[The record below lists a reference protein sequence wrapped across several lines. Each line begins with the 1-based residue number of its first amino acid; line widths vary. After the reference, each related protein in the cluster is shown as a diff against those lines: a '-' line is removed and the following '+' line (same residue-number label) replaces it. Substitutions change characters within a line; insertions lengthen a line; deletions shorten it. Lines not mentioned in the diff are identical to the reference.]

1 MYDSPKYEILE
12 VSYEWNQLHRYP
24 LFCAPGLVR
33 FVPAVARLLF
43 CPALPG
49 SFLTMFAQN
58 KEDLCIYSPSF
69 SGRRPL
75 YCRYSPLQLLVSET
89 FQFPLV
95 PVPVALLPQLPS
107 QTRHHRTVVKLVL
120 GRRGPD
126 RRRLLLPLFPLLILP
141 RIVADGQ
148 MPQITEQVIL
158 RNRVRRS
165 CLSIPSVT
173 HSFGKWAFD
182 TLY

>member
-1 MYDSPKYEILE
+1 MRECSALLQVKILTGRRITI
-12 VSYEWNQLHRYP
+12 S
-24 LFCAPGLVR
+24 
-33 FVPAVARLLF
+33 
-43 CPALPG
+43 
-49 SFLTMFAQN
+49 
-58 KEDLCIYSPSF
+58 SPSF

-107 QTRHHRTVVKLVL
+107 QTRHHGTVVKLVL

-126 RRRLLLPLFPLLILP
+126 RRRLLLPLCPLLILP

-173 HSFGKWAFD
+173 HSFGKWASAGRLQVENSIFD
-182 TLY
+182 WHSTSKSTLVLV